1 MLLTGVVEG
10 AVCMYENLYPS
21 CKLECE
27 FEIDQAR
34 IYHPFLFASMA
45 TNAGAGAAR
54 QLQSART
61 ATAVW
66 KVSYD
71 SSPRRYGAESSRS
84 TLFSRMAYGN
94 EFGELLLLTLKGR
107 LGSL

>member
-1 MLLTGVVEG
+1 
-10 AVCMYENLYPS
+10 
-21 CKLECE
+21 
-27 FEIDQAR
+27 
-34 IYHPFLFASMA
+34 MA

-61 ATAVW
+61 STAVW
-66 KVSYD
+66 KVS
-71 SSPRRYGAESSRS
+71 SNASPYGHSAESSRS
-84 TLFSRMAYGN
+84 TLFSRMVYGN

>member
-1 MLLTGVVEG
+1 
-10 AVCMYENLYPS
+10 
-21 CKLECE
+21 
-27 FEIDQAR
+27 
-34 IYHPFLFASMA
+34 MA

-66 KVSYD
+66 KVSCGPD
-71 SSPRRYGAESSRS
+71 PRRYSAESSRS

-94 EFGELLLLTLKGR
+94 EFEELLLLILKGR